1 MLCGA
6 METANFMAL
15 TPQQSSGLVVVS
27 PEMLRFPYHV
37 RYELLEFAVYVLA
50 ARVQRLVPLHA
61 ACVGREG
68 RGILLVGPSGS
79 GKSTLTLHCLLRG
92 FDFLAEDS
100 VLVRPQGLLATGIAN
115 FLHLRRDSLRFL
127 AAADRTALLRKSSL
141 IRRRSGVEKLEI
153 DLRRPPYR
161 LAATPQ
167 RICAVV
173 FVSGSSAGSRP
184 LLRALRPSSVLE
196 RLAASQRYA
205 AMQPGWRTFRRQIAR
220 LPVYELCRGSHPL
233 RAVEAL
239 SELLAAG
246 VGATAPSVA
255 LPGRTGAG
263 RVGLGDTV
271 RVGGATPL
279 DY

>member
-1 MLCGA
+1 VTFEIKKG
-6 METANFMAL
+6 E
-15 TPQQSSGLVVVS
+15 VV
-27 PEMLRFPYHV
+27 
-37 RYELLEFAVYVLA
+37 A
-50 ARVQRLVPLHA
+50 
-61 ACVGREG
+61 
-68 RGILLVGPSGS
+68 LVGPSGA

-100 VLVRPQGLLATGIAN
+100 VLVRPQGLLATGVAN

-127 AAADRTALLRKSSL
+127 AAADRTALLRRSSL
-141 IRRRSGVEKLEI
+141 IRRRSGVDKLEI

-173 FVSGSSAGSRP
+173 FVSRASAGTRP
-184 LLRALRPSSVLE
+184 LLQALQPSSVLE

-205 AMQPGWRTFRRQIAR
+205 AMQPGWSTFRRQVTR
-220 LPVYELCRGSHPL
+220 LPAYELRRGSHPL

-246 VGATAPSVA
+246 VAVTAPPAA
-255 LPGRTGAG
+255 LPGRAGADG
-263 RVGLGDTV
+263 RSLGDQL

-279 DY
+279 DS